1 MREAIGGSQLLLII
15 ITIFIVV
22 MMLLAGSIGYTK
34 AFKARNGILNIVQSH
49 GAYGENAETVM
60 TKNDGEAEKEIL
72 SLLNNM
78 GYNVTIGRSNGCK
91 KLSELKNNSSLKEV
105 NCWKSSD
112 YNFSIYSMMD
122 TENNWRYGVETYMY
136 FELPLFGKNDIFSFP
151 LYADS
156 YTFLRT
162 ENGSGNKG
170 NGDNDYSDNDVIF
183 DKNPYDGVITNRE
196 DKYTLEKHKFD
207 NPIIDLAGRST
218 ETTITGTI
226 IVDHSYKISKYQLSI
241 NPGNVSLGKH
251 SGIFSN
257 LDEGTNYNICGT
269 VEYSGK
275 TQEVCK
281 DIETKSPTCHWEEEC
296 HDCIN
301 LQKTCR
307 RSYLCKYSSGKV
319 LVRDEKLELKQ
330 CY

>member
-1 MREAIGGSQLLLII
+1 M
-15 ITIFIVV
+15 
-22 MMLLAGSIGYTK
+22 
-34 AFKARNGILNIVQSH
+34 
-49 GAYGENAETVM
+49 
-60 TKNDGEAEKEIL
+60 
-72 SLLNNM
+72 
-78 GYNVTIGRSNGCK
+78 
-91 KLSELKNNSSLKEV
+91 
-105 NCWKSSD
+105 
-112 YNFSIYSMMD
+112 
-122 TENNWRYGVETYMY
+122 
-136 FELPLFGKNDIFSFP
+136 
-151 LYADS
+151 
-156 YTFLRT
+156 
-162 ENGSGNKG
+162 
-170 NGDNDYSDNDVIF
+170 
-183 DKNPYDGVITNRE
+183 
-196 DKYTLEKHKFD
+196 KF
-207 NPIIDLAGRST
+207 
-218 ETTITGTI
+218 TI
-226 IVDHSYKISKYQLSI
+226 IQYSYKISKYQLSI